1 MAGRRRPGISSV
13 QNKAAMQAMYQSKGD
28 ELAKDQL
35 ERFAQQLDTFT
46 RRLEEFASKHRD
58 EIRKNSNFRRHFQ
71 AMCAAVGVDPLAC
84 TSKGFWA
91 SKLGVGDFYY
101 ELAVQIVEVCLAT
114 SHLNGG
120 MMTLDDLRNRLLKS
134 RSKTRKDPISSDDII
149 HAVKKLKV
157 LGHGFELL
165 PLGGVGRYLIQS
177 IPGELSMDDTRIF
190 QLAEEAGGR
199 VTVNACVESLRWD
212 KERTERVLKRL
223 VRMERAWIDEQAS
236 DAVHY
241 WFPSLFLEQYNQII
255 STGNGFE
262 ASTFVD
268 AMGKPIAKQTVSGAC
283 NKCGYV
289 GHLPYQCR
297 NTIPIEVS
305 GTLKRPIDISST
317 SSPSTDSD
325 TPLKREDRKRKKK
338 SIKELKKELKRLKKK
353 SSKKRK
359 RSSST
364 SSADSSSDSDSKSR
378 KRKKQKKEKSKRSKS
393 SKKHKRHRS
402 SSSSSSD

>member
-71 AMCAAVGVDPLAC
+71 AMCAAVGVDPLAS
-84 TSKGFWA
+84 SKGFWA

-212 KERTERVLKRL
+212 KERTERVLERL
-223 VRMERAWIDEQAS
+223 VRMERAWIDEQAN

-241 WFPSLFLEQYNQII
+241 WFPSLFLEQYNQI
-255 STGNGFE
+255 
-262 ASTFVD
+262 
-268 AMGKPIAKQTVSGAC
+268 SG
-283 NKCGYV
+283 
-289 GHLPYQCR
+289 L
-297 NTIPIEVS
+297 TI
-305 GTLKRPIDISST
+305 GTTAI
-317 SSPSTDSD
+317 
-325 TPLKREDRKRKKK
+325 
-338 SIKELKKELKRLKKK
+338 
-353 SSKKRK
+353 
-359 RSSST
+359 
-364 SSADSSSDSDSKSR
+364 
-378 KRKKQKKEKSKRSKS
+378 
-393 SKKHKRHRS
+393 
-402 SSSSSSD
+402 